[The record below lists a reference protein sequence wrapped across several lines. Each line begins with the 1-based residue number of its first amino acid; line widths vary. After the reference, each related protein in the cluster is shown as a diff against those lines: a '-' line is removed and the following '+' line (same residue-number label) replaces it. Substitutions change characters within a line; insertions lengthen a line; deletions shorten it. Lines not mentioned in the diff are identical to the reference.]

1 MVGREY
7 QAPSSSSPVSPTLKQ
22 EGTRGAQPRVAG
34 RAEVALRDPRCWRCA
49 PGLQDRYTQPGTQRV
64 WAEVMPS
71 ENQGSRDWSA
81 RRPPGSPPWAQ
92 SP

>member
-34 RAEVALRDPRCWRCA
+34 RAEVALRDP
-49 PGLQDRYTQPGTQRV
+49 LLL
-64 WAEVMPS
+64 EVCTWPA
-71 ENQGSRDWSA
+71 GSLHTTWHSTGVG
-81 RRPPGSPPWAQ
+81 GSHAL
-92 SP
+92 